1 MNNPQNPDIVVQYEN
16 FKQNHPEK
24 TILLNGLE
32 WKYITG
38 GVGDEVILLLPGGTR
53 RPGMRFQFLLELEED
68 YKVISPAYPLICHM
82 KSLIDGIAAILE
94 YESIDNVNVF
104 GASFG
109 GLVAQFLLK
118 EYPSRISKIILS
130 NTGTAVP
137 DNKFLK
143 KLIRFQKLVQFIP
156 DRIVRTIA
164 KRSFIK
170 GINFPEEVKP
180 FYEQFLYQTFTKD
193 VVLCHFNCLI
203 DFHTN
208 YSFDPSELD
217 RWQDRLL
224 IINAEDDT
232 FVGKD
237 TSTALYSVY
246 PTAKFYSFES
256 GGHVLSLTKHDE
268 YFQLITNFLDHV

>member
-1 MNNPQNPDIVVQYEN
+1 MNNAENLDIIVQYEY
-16 FKQNHPEK
+16 FERNHPEK
-24 TILLNGLE
+24 AILLNGIE

-38 GVGDEVILLLPGGTR
+38 GVSDRVLLLLPGGTR
-53 RPGMRFQFLLELEED
+53 RPGMRFQFLMELED
-68 YKVISPAYPLICHM
+68 KYKVISPSYPLICQM
-82 KSLIDGIAAILE
+82 KSLIDGIIAILE
-94 YESIDNVNVF
+94 YESVDKVNVF

-109 GLVAQFLLK
+109 GLVGQFLLK

-130 NTGTAVP
+130 NTGTAIT

-143 KLIRFQKLVQFIP
+143 KLRRFEKLVQFIP

-180 FYEQFLYQTFTKD
+180 FYEQFLYQAFSKD

-208 YSFDPSELD
+208 FSFNPSELD

-237 TSTALYSVY
+237 TSTALHSVY
-246 PTAKFYSFES
+246 PTAKFHTFES
-256 GGHVLSLTKHDE
+256 GGHILSLTKHDE
-268 YFQLITNFLDHV
+268 YFRLVTNFLDQN